1 MSTASRRTTII
12 VLSGL
17 LVVSVCLNLFAAGA
31 WVATR
36 WHRHPLAMMMLS
48 YPPSLR
54 QDLRDRLLAAGPKL
68 KAALFELREARQRMF
83 ALMRA
88 DPLDREALERAMA
101 DVRAKTTE
109 LQAIVQAVLA
119 ESLEKA
125 PLSERQK
132 IKQPGFGFL
141 LKGF

>member
-83 ALMRA
+83 AIMRA
-88 DPLDREALERAMA
+88 DPLDKEALERAMA

-109 LQAIVQAVLA
+109 LQAMVQAVLA

>member
-12 VLSGL
+12 VLSIL
-17 LVVSVCLNLFAAGA
+17 LLISVCLNLFGAGA

-36 WHRHPLAMMMLS
+36 WHRHPLAKVMLS

-54 QDLRDRLLAAGPKL
+54 QDLRARMLAEAPKL
-68 KAALFELREARQRMF
+68 KAAMFELREARQRMF
-83 ALMRA
+83 TIMRA
-88 DPLDREALERAMA
+88 DPLDKEALERAMA

-109 LQAIVQAVLA
+109 LQAMVQAVLA

-125 PLSERQK
+125 PASERQK
-132 IKQPGFGFL
+132 IEAPGFDFL

>member
-1 MSTASRRTTII
+1 MSTASRRTTIV
-12 VLSGL
+12 VLAVL
-17 LVVSVCLNLFAAGA
+17 LLISVCLNLFAAGA
-31 WVATR
+31 WVAMR
-36 WHRHPLAMMMLS
+36 WQRHPLAMAMLS
-48 YPPSLR
+48 YPPSVR
-54 QDLRDRLLAAGPKL
+54 QDLRERLLAEGPKL
-68 KAALFELREARQRMF
+68 KAAMFELREARQRMF
-83 ALMRA
+83 AAMRA
-88 DPLDREALERAMA
+88 DPLDKEALNRAMA

-109 LQAIVQAVLA
+109 LQAMVQAVLA